1 MDWNYAG
8 MEWEKEIG
16 VPGRYKKQIQK
27 QREKERIQRIK
38 EIPSSMFAKIKKEEV
53 NL

>member
-38 EIPSSMFAKIKKEEV
+38 EPSKFNVCKNKEGGG
-53 NL
+53 